1 MVQKESYTLL
11 ICGILFVQK
20 SHLNAHMNGGEHINF
35 LNILKISEG
44 VFGRELEDTLE
55 DETIDRPPHS
65 MYQFGAYWIDGGFHE
80 RTESDSEELPEGEL
94 EEVQIGQTIL

>member
-20 SHLNAHMNGGEHINF
+20 SHLNAHINVGEHVNF
-35 LNILKISEG
+35 LKILKISEG

-55 DETIDRPPHS
+55 DETIDRPPQS
-65 MYQFGAYWIDGGFHE
+65 MYQCGAYWMDGGFNE
-80 RTESDSEELPEGEL
+80 RTESYSEELPEGEL
-94 EEVQIGQTIL
+94 EEVQIGQTIF